1 MAVRPTA
8 LRVEA
13 IYIYTLYM
21 HPFVGLC
28 RGLFFNRFFSQGPAD
43 ILPWL
48 DGAPLNACDLLYFV
62 AVCRH

>member
-1 MAVRPTA
+1 
-8 LRVEA
+8 
-13 IYIYTLYM
+13 M